1 MRSRSKRKI
10 VIAKNIGFCS
20 GVNRAINLA
29 EKYAKQ
35 FGKVTTLDSILH
47 NEEELRR
54 LEKEGILPIKSITE
68 SNGNVILLPAHGAT
82 KEETETAKKYFRNV
96 VDTTCPLVLRT
107 VKIIEKLKIENYKIA
122 IVGDKGHRETKVLS
136 KTAGEN
142 LLGIFKSPDE
152 IKTENFGRV
161 GVVAQSTV
169 FSETLFEVAKK
180 FIELSN
186 EVRFFNTVCD
196 ETLRRQKE
204 AVILAKK
211 VDCMIVIGGKSSAN
225 SNRLYELVKH
235 ANENSFF
242 IQNEEG
248 LTNLK
253 LPECLSVG
261 IASGT
266 STPEWLIE
274 KIVRRIREV

>member
-1 MRSRSKRKI
+1 MCSYSKRKI

-68 SNGNVILLPAHGAT
+68 SNGSVILLPAHGAT
-82 KEETETAKKYFRNV
+82 KEETKTAKKYFRNV

-107 VKIIEKLKIENYKIA
+107 VKIIEKLKMENYKIA

-152 IKTENFGRV
+152 IKTENFSRV

-204 AVILAKK
+204 AIILAKK
-211 VDCMIVIGGKSSAN
+211 VDCMVVIGGKSSAN

-274 KIVRRIREV
+274 KIVRRLREI